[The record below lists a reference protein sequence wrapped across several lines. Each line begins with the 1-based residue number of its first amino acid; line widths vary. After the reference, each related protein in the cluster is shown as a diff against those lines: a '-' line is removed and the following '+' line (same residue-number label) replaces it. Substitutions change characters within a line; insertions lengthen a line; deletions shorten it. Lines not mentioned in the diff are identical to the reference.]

1 MGTSTFK
8 KKGDS
13 SYRTGAKRQKKVFQF
28 HLRVSL
34 YGSPVWPRGVRVGE
48 ADPKLQDSTSRI
60 LTQV

>member
-13 SYRTGAKRQKKVFQF
+13 SYRTGAKRQKKDFQF

-34 YGSPVWPRGVRVGE
+34 YGSPVWPRGVRVRSSKIRPPGF
-48 ADPKLQDSTSRI
+48 
-60 LTQV
+60 